1 MEMQSGIEKYEKWFF
16 LLIFMKQNL
25 FCLKTRINQGEIFI
39 WQIIQSQSFWKIMSG
54 WCGSLPFEGV
64 NNDFMP
70 HPDQSRNLCFLLLV
84 ALADILLKLFH
95 SIFFCFLFATN
106 LCIFFRRLPMIQQC
120 TGAVCWLMN

>member
-1 MEMQSGIEKYEKWFF
+1 MKWGCNMEMQSGIEKYEKWFF

-39 WQIIQSQSFWKIMSG
+39 WQIIQSEIFWKIMSG

-70 HPDQSRNLCFLLLV
+70 HPDHSWTLCFLL
-84 ALADILLKLFH
+84 F
-95 SIFFCFLFATN
+95 SSS
-106 LCIFFRRLPMIQQC
+106 
-120 TGAVCWLMN
+120 G